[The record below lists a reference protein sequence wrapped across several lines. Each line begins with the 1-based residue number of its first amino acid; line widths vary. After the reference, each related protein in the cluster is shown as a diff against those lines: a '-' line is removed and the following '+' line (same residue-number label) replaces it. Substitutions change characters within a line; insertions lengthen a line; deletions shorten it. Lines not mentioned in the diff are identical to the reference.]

1 MCIKIGDDEFDTVR
15 ALMTMTLNA
24 VVADL
29 FGYDPNAISPDL
41 NLRRDLRLDAGKQ
54 CKLQQLVREYF
65 DGVRI
70 DFARIETLDDLYRQV
85 AAVASSG

>member
-1 MCIKIGDDEFDTVR
+1 MCIKIGDDELDTVR

-29 FGYDPNAISPDL
+29 SGYDPNTISPDL
-41 NLRRDLRLDAGKQ
+41 NLRRDLKLDAGKKR
-54 CKLQQLVREYF
+54 KLQQLVREYF

-70 DFARIETLDDLYRQV
+70 DFARIETLDDLYRQI
-85 AAVASSG
+85 AAVDSHS